1 MHQTAGGIVYRIEAA
16 RPLVLLIRD
25 RYGSWTFPKGHVEA
39 EESLQ
44 EAALREIE
52 EETGIRGVVEESL
65 GDLFYTFTV
74 EQGKIEEK
82 QVHYFLVRAT
92 GGTPRPQP
100 GETEA
105 VAWFAIDEAQQL
117 LQREGYPNYADL
129 WRRARARLSVLAG
142 HFPS

>member
-1 MHQTAGGIVYRIEAA
+1 MHQTAGGIVYRVEVD
-16 RPLVLLIRD
+16 RVLVLLIRD
-25 RYGSWTFPKGHVEA
+25 RYGYWTFPKGHVEA
-39 EESLQ
+39 QESLQ
-44 EAALREIE
+44 AAALREIE

-65 GDLFYTFTV
+65 GDLFYTFTG
-74 EQGKIEEK
+74 EEGTIEEK
-82 QVHYFLVRAT
+82 RVHYFLVRAT

-105 VAWFAIDEAQQL
+105 VAWFTIDEAQQL

-129 WRRARARLSVLAG
+129 WQRARRRLITLSG